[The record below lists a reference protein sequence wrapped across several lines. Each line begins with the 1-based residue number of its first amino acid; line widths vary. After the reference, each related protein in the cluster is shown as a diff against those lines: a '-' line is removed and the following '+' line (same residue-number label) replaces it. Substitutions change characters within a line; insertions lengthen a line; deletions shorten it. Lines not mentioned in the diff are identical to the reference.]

1 MLVFLR
7 YSLHILL
14 VAKPCLG
21 VISATESLSRTRVNV
36 FGWVSNINENI
47 LNTLKSGEQE
57 VRF

>member
-14 VAKPCLG
+14 VGKPCLG
-21 VISATESLSRTRVNV
+21 IISATESLSRAHVNV

-47 LNTLKSGEQE
+47 LNILKSGERE
-57 VRF
+57 VRL